1 MIRALTVK
9 IESDEEGFELHM
21 ELSSDD
27 LKLTDDDV
35 LMLNI
40 QGIAEELYDAVKGSI
55 GPWLYE
61 RNQAYAEY
69 RAGIRP
75 AGLTD
80 AEREEEIRCAALGL
94 EGPNAKQYR
103 YEQAQ

>member
-1 MIRALTVK
+1 MTRVEQVK
-9 IESDEEGFELHM
+9 IESDERGFELH
-21 ELSSDD
+21 LIV
-27 LKLTDDDV
+27 DDDIQV
-35 LMLNI
+35 DDDGRVILNV
-40 QGIAEELYDAVKGSI
+40 QAVAEELYDAVKNGI

-61 RNQAYAEY
+61 MESARAEY

-80 AEREEEIRCAALGL
+80 AEREEEERCAALGL
-94 EGPNAKQYR
+94 EGPNVKMWR